1 MNMIKLFRENITDW
15 FSEWKF
21 FRPIFFT
28 GVLNNKY
35 GYGDSELNNE
45 MIRKNN
51 RHFLNDLHRKV
62 YKKSKKKITRLIVIE
77 KGNSRKHC
85 HMILDVPEHLSE
97 TNFHHL
103 ISKSW
108 LKTKGGI
115 STDISTVYNPTGL
128 NEYLSKEIY
137 PNSELGVDIQNSY
150 KTI

>member
-15 FSEWKF
+15 FSKWKF

-62 YKKSKKKITRLIVIE
+62 YKK
-77 KGNSRKHC
+77 
-85 HMILDVPEHLSE
+85 
-97 TNFHHL
+97 
-103 ISKSW
+103 
-108 LKTKGGI
+108 
-115 STDISTVYNPTGL
+115 
-128 NEYLSKEIY
+128 
-137 PNSELGVDIQNSY
+137 
-150 KTI
+150 